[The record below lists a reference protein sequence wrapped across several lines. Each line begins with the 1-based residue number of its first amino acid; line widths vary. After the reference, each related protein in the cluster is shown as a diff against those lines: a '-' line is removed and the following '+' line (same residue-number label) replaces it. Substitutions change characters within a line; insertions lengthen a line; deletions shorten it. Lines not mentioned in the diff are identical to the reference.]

1 MALEESVKVGVV
13 VSTPNVQ
20 LLAKLL
26 KPMAKLSK
34 MYIQD
39 FKDINLAL
47 DYLEIE
53 DEHKVDILKNLSELK
68 VKNRL

>member
-1 MALEESVKVGVV
+1 
-13 VSTPNVQ
+13 
-20 LLAKLL
+20 
-26 KPMAKLSK
+26 MAKLSK

-68 VKNRL
+68 LKNRL